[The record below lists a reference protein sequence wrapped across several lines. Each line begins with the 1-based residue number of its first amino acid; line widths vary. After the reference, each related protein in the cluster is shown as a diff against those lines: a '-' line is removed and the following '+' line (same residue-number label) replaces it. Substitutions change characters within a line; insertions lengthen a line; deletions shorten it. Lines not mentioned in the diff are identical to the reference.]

1 MPNQEKQKS
10 RRFWKIVITVIVVW
24 VVIVPVVAV
33 VALGIFR
40 HQQQKSREAERVVP
54 SVVGLDLK
62 TAESKARDAG
72 FSIEVIGTHSDLPG
86 NPGTIAEQIP
96 AAGTSIYL
104 RQIGVITRPD
114 RNPEQKPGNKQ

>member
-1 MPNQEKQKS
+1 MPNKETQKS
-10 RRFWKIVITVIVVW
+10 QRFWKSLITVVVVWIVV
-24 VVIVPVVAV
+24 VPVVAV
-33 VALGIFR
+33 VALGVLR
-40 HQQQKSREAERVVP
+40 HQQQKSREAEKVVP
-54 SVVGLDLK
+54 SLVGLDLK
-62 TAESKARDAG
+62 TAETKARDAG